1 VGSHLIVR
9 TGSLLFALLL
19 TTAVA
24 ARISDVAVAAHQI
37 AFQIWT
43 FLALALDAIAIA
55 GQALV
60 GKLLGADDETGARD
74 ASRRMLELG
83 IAAGVVLG
91 ILTVA
96 LRTVL
101 VPLFTDSSAVAT
113 LAEEVLW
120 FVAALQPAAAVVFVL
135 DGILIGAG
143 DSRYL
148 AAAMAVATVVYLPAV
163 GFVVAADGGLLLLWA
178 AFSLWVLARLVGM
191 GGRYVTDRWLVTGA
205 VRG

>member
-1 VGSHLIVR
+1 
-9 TGSLLFALLL
+9 
-19 TTAVA
+19 
-24 ARISDVAVAAHQI
+24 
-37 AFQIWT
+37 
-43 FLALALDAIAIA
+43 
-55 GQALV
+55 
-60 GKLLGADDETGARD
+60 
-74 ASRRMLELG
+74 M
-83 IAAGVVLG
+83 VLG

-120 FVAALQPAAAVVFVL
+120 FVAALQPAAAAVFVL

-148 AAAMAVATVVYLPAV
+148 AAAMALATVVYLPAV